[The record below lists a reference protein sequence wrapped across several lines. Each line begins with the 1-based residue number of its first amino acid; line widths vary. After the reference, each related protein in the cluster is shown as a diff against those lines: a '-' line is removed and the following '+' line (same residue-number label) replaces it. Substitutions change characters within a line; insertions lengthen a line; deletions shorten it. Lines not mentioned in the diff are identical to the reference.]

1 MAHLII
7 EVYRGLVEGIYTSAL
22 EPLDVHI
29 FDSDDEHD
37 PEHAHLYAACRYA
50 VEHGNLKNSMD
61 DVGAHHPGK
70 EFPDLS
76 RPPKALSLIAEENW
90 LPEQDGGTEQ
100 QLDAAFAAG
109 YLAAASEMN
118 QALRDLLN
126 RDRSAAQAAYLTLQR
141 YLDRLYERFFDLCE
155 KLNLSGGNSN

>member
-7 EVYRGLVEGIYTSAL
+7 EVYRGLVEGAYTSAL

-50 VEHGNLKNSMD
+50 VEHGNLKNCLD
-61 DVGAHHPGK
+61 DVGACNTGN
-70 EFPDLS
+70 EFPALS
-76 RPPKALSLIAEENW
+76 RPPEALSLIAEENW

-118 QALRDLLN
+118 QTLRDLLES
-126 RDRSAAQAAYLTLQR
+126 DRGAAQAAYQTLQR
-141 YLDRLYERFFDLCE
+141 YLDRHYKRFFDLCE
-155 KLNLSGGNSN
+155 ELNQRGADTD